1 MIRQMYRNGKDGI
14 YVESGAEC
22 GFRYIRVEI
31 ENISVTIEG
40 KLEAAYQLLGDLR
53 NTVPWYTHVGAKI
66 THTNTSPKA
75 IAAHSELEL
84 WVLSKLSP
92 DHQQRVDALSQLLKF
107 YLGSKHSPGYQQ
119 RVDELRRDY
128 FETYPAAEV
137 CH

>member
-1 MIRQMYRNGKDGI
+1 MLRLMYQNEKDGI
-14 YVESGAEC
+14 YVERSAEC
-22 GFRYIRVEI
+22 GFRYLRLEI
-31 ENISVTIEG
+31 EDINITIEG
-40 KLEAAYQLLGDLR
+40 KIEAAYQLLGDLR
-53 NTVPWYTHVGAKI
+53 NAGLFMHLGAKI
-66 THTNTSPKA
+66 IHTNTSPKA

-92 DHQQRVDALSQLLKF
+92 DHQQRVDAAIQLLRF